1 MSIFRRARL
10 YIQRNPVKTI
20 VYVTVLFTM
29 GLFISVAILI
39 QQSTIK
45 VKDDFLATAAPAV
58 TIEIPVEDAAYRNSW
73 YYIKTSKRALYNHY
87 RGIIISVSRRS
98 TVKDWDYS
106 IYTTTYT
113 DCLYPATENWANY
126 FPFSKSSFFGN
137 YIPQLLWGV
146 NKPVFLSL
154 TNNYIS
160 VTEGR
165 SFSQQEIDEG
175 SEVCFINENLR
186 VDINGEQHNPQ
197 IGEKIPVTV
206 MSFRN
211 SSGNYSYAV
220 DDLFGRET
228 VYLEVIGKFHD
239 NGAVIT
245 AGEQSEFYRLYMPAK
260 TLERMHG
267 LQESMNAQRKMSR
280 NDQYDQKDKT
290 ALFITDV
297 YFKTESLQTMDD
309 LSLLID
315 ITMSNLVD
323 KEGKPIYSVYNV
335 SDLFSSVSWMI
346 RELEK
351 VADVLL
357 MVAIAVF
364 AVIIVLTNILFMHHR
379 KTELGIYM
387 SLGSRKS
394 SIALQIVVEVLL
406 LALLSFTPA
415 ALASKYLAD
424 PVSDYLINN
433 VISAKSDAHTTDE
446 MGNTINKVVL
456 IDEEKMQEMY
466 SITVDA
472 NTVTRVFLL
481 EIAVTAASALV
492 MIVYTVRI
500 SPREVLLRS

>member
-1 MSIFRRARL
+1 
-10 YIQRNPVKTI
+10 
-20 VYVTVLFTM
+20 M

-39 QQSTIK
+39 QQSAIK
-45 VKDDFLATAAPAV
+45 VNEDFHATAAPAV
-58 TIEIPVEDAAYRNSW
+58 TVEIPVEDDAYRKSW
-73 YYIKTSKRALYNHY
+73 YYIKTNKRMLYNRY
-87 RGIIISVSRRS
+87 RSIITSVSNRS
-98 TVKDWDYS
+98 TVRDWDYS

-113 DCLYPATENWANY
+113 DSLFLATDNWSNY
-126 FPFSKSSFFGN
+126 FPFSKSSFYGN

-154 TNNYIS
+154 NNNYIS
-160 VTEGR
+160 VKEGR
-165 SFSQQEIDEG
+165 TFSQQEIDEG

-186 VDINGEQHNPQ
+186 VDINGEQYNPQ
-197 IGEKIPVTV
+197 IGEKIPVTL

-211 SSGNYSYAV
+211 PSGNYSYAV
-220 DDLFGRET
+220 DDLFDRET

-239 NGAVIT
+239 NGVVLT
-245 AGEQSEFYRLYMPAK
+245 AGEQSEYYRLYMPAK

-267 LQESMNAQRKMSR
+267 LQESMNAQRKM
-280 NDQYDQKDKT
+280 NQNNQYDQKDKT

-297 YFKTESLQTMDD
+297 YFKTDSLQSMDD
-309 LSLLID
+309 LSLLLENIMSDNDDMID
-315 ITMSNLVD
+315 I
-323 KEGKPIYSVYNV
+323 EGKPIYSVYNV
-335 SDLFSSVSWMI
+335 SDLFNSVSWMI

-351 VADVLL
+351 VADMLL
-357 MVAIAVF
+357 MVAIAIF

-394 SIALQIVVEVLL
+394 SIVLQIVVEVLL

-433 VISAKSDAHTTDE
+433 IISAKSDTHTTDE
-446 MGNTINKVVL
+446 SGNTINKVVL
-456 IDEEKMQEMY
+456 INEEQLQEMY
-466 SITVDA
+466 HITADA
-472 NTVTRVFLL
+472 KTVTRVFLL
-481 EIAVTAASALV
+481 EIAVTAVSALV